1 MCYLCHAVDETCAH
15 FLCNGGGRG
24 IVELEDGLDDGEL
37 GGGGVLPG
45 EGAPVVH
52 HHALT
57 EK

>member
-1 MCYLCHAVDETCAH
+1 MKMCYLCHAVDETCAH

-37 GGGGVLPG
+37 GGGGVLPR

-52 HHALT
+52 HHA
-57 EK
+57 